1 MEDRSL
7 EASSVPTDPEG
18 SRGDSSADDYLLGE
32 VAIAPPLDEFRRTYA
47 KKTRSFHEDGAT
59 DQLAAYE
66 KAFELGER
74 LIQDALGEGD
84 GEGDAC

>member
-7 EASSVPTDPEG
+7 EPSSVPSDPEG
-18 SRGDSSADDYLLGE
+18 ARGDSSSDEYLLGE

-47 KKTRSFHEDGAT
+47 KKTRSFQEDGAT
-59 DQLAAYE
+59 DRLSAYE
-66 KAFELGER
+66 KAFQLGER